1 MCGIFGYV
9 GKKTNAPKLVLQ
21 GLKLLEYRGYDSW
34 GIGAKPISKLEIR
47 NSKFIIEKHVGKIG
61 DVTLNSQLSTL
72 SSELSI
78 GHTRWATH
86 GGVTDINAHPHLD
99 CTKSIAV
106 VHNGIVENF
115 QELKDDLI
123 KKGHR
128 FVSDTDTEVIPHL
141 IEEFLKRRGFASS
154 VRDAFNKLKGLNA
167 IVVANAKSS
176 EIIAAKNGSPLVI
189 GVSKDGLYVSSDAT
203 GIVKHTRKVIFL
215 EDNQMAIL
223 GQKIKLIILPN
234 GSEIRPKVSNLT
246 WKFEDAEKGK
256 FKHFF
261 LKEIYEQPKVLEGIA
276 TNSSQIKK
284 ISDLVRNAFG
294 TFFIACGSASYS
306 ALAGTYLFSKIA
318 KKHVNFAIG
327 SEFNYLEDY
336 IEKGTLVIPISQ
348 SGESVDVIEPVTR
361 AKKKGAK
368 IIGIV
373 NVLGST
379 LYRISDYKILLNAG
393 PEKAVVATKSLTA
406 MIATMMLIAYSLV
419 NKLREGRT
427 LILKSSRNV
436 GEILKDEYV
445 GKIKKIARK
454 LKDHEH
460 IYVIGRGLSY
470 ATALEA
476 TLKIKEAT
484 YIHAEGFAAGEL
496 KHGVIAL
503 IDKKTPCMVFAPND
517 ETYDEIISNAQ
528 EVKARGGYIIGIG
541 PRNNEVFE
549 EFLSTGDL
557 GEATM
562 ISQIVVAQLLAYFLA
577 LERGVEDPDKP
588 RNLAKSVTVK

>member
-327 SEFNYLEDY
+327 SEFNYLENY

-484 YIHAEGFAAGEL
+484 YTHAEGFAAGEL

>member
-1 MCGIFGYV
+1 LGDR
-9 GKKTNAPKLVLQ
+9 GKANF
-21 GLKLLEYRGYDSW
+21 
-34 GIGAKPISKLEIR
+34 EIR

-261 LKEIYEQPKVLEGIA
+261 LKKE
-276 TNSSQIKK
+276 
-284 ISDLVRNAFG
+284 
-294 TFFIACGSASYS
+294 
-306 ALAGTYLFSKIA
+306 
-318 KKHVNFAIG
+318 
-327 SEFNYLEDY
+327 
-336 IEKGTLVIPISQ
+336 
-348 SGESVDVIEPVTR
+348 R
-361 AKKKGAK
+361 AKH
-368 IIGIV
+368 
-373 NVLGST
+373 
-379 LYRISDYKILLNAG
+379 
-393 PEKAVVATKSLTA
+393 
-406 MIATMMLIAYSLV
+406 
-419 NKLREGRT
+419 
-427 LILKSSRNV
+427 LIL
-436 GEILKDEYV
+436 
-445 GKIKKIARK
+445 
-454 LKDHEH
+454 
-460 IYVIGRGLSY
+460 
-470 ATALEA
+470 
-476 TLKIKEAT
+476 
-484 YIHAEGFAAGEL
+484 
-496 KHGVIAL
+496 
-503 IDKKTPCMVFAPND
+503 
-517 ETYDEIISNAQ
+517 
-528 EVKARGGYIIGIG
+528 
-541 PRNNEVFE
+541 
-549 EFLSTGDL
+549 
-557 GEATM
+557 
-562 ISQIVVAQLLAYFLA
+562 
-577 LERGVEDPDKP
+577 
-588 RNLAKSVTVK
+588 